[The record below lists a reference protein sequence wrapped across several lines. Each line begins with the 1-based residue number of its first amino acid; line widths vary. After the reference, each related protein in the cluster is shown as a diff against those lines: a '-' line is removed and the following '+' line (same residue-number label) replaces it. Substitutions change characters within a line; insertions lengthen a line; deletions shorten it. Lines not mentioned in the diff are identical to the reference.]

1 MKQIIQN
8 YKTGILSIENVPSP
22 SVSDDTL
29 IVKNSYSLISSGTE
43 RSTVNIAKKNLIEKA
58 AERPDL
64 VKKVIDQVKKEGL
77 AQTSKLVFNRLDS
90 DAALGYSC
98 SGIIQE
104 LGKNIDKF
112 VVGQRVACAGQN
124 FASHAEI
131 ISVPKNL
138 CVAIPDNVSDEE
150 ASFVT
155 LGAIALQGVRQTD
168 PCLGDIVVVMGLG
181 LLGLITVQLLNAN
194 GCKVYASDIDPSKL
208 KLAKSL
214 GAADAVIP
222 DQLENLVKSI
232 SKGRGCDSVIIT
244 ASTKSNQPIEQSGK
258 IARRKAKI
266 TVVGNV
272 GMDIP
277 REDYY
282 AKELELKLSMSYG
295 PGRYDNNYEI
305 NGIDYPY
312 EYVRWTENRNLE
324 SFLELISMEKICLK
338 QLITH
343 RFELDNA
350 KQAYEIL
357 QNDSEKPLGILIK
370 YPNKTDLIKNLR
382 LESKKPI
389 KKVSL
394 GIIGSGNHVQ
404 DRLLPYL
411 NNDADM
417 SIHGICTTSGI
428 KAKKIAKKFNAR
440 ICSTDY
446 NELLNNPEINT
457 VIIGTR
463 HNTHTEILLKALQ
476 ANKNIFIEKPLCLNM
491 DELNKIKSYIEK
503 QEKCPKVFVGFN
515 RRFSEHA
522 QKVKEHFINE
532 KTPLTM
538 IYRVNAGYIEESSW
552 IQDLNIGGG
561 RIIGEACHFIDLMQY
576 VSGSKVVSGKSIS
589 ISTHPTTITNDK
601 VIISLKFANGSIG
614 SLLYTADAS
623 NKLEKE
629 RFECHGGSRSA
640 IIKDFKTSV
649 LFDDRSSKKYLRHLL
664 TKGLSKK

>member
-98 SGIIQE
+98 SVIIQE
-104 LGKNIDKF
+104 LVKNIDKF

-305 NGIDYPY
+305 NG
-312 EYVRWTENRNLE
+312 
-324 SFLELISMEKICLK
+324 M
-338 QLITH
+338 
-343 RFELDNA
+343 
-350 KQAYEIL
+350 
-357 QNDSEKPLGILIK
+357 
-370 YPNKTDLIKNLR
+370 
-382 LESKKPI
+382 
-389 KKVSL
+389 
-394 GIIGSGNHVQ
+394 
-404 DRLLPYL
+404 
-411 NNDADM
+411 
-417 SIHGICTTSGI
+417 
-428 KAKKIAKKFNAR
+428 
-440 ICSTDY
+440 
-446 NELLNNPEINT
+446 
-457 VIIGTR
+457 
-463 HNTHTEILLKALQ
+463 
-476 ANKNIFIEKPLCLNM
+476 
-491 DELNKIKSYIEK
+491 
-503 QEKCPKVFVGFN
+503 
-515 RRFSEHA
+515 
-522 QKVKEHFINE
+522 
-532 KTPLTM
+532 
-538 IYRVNAGYIEESSW
+538 
-552 IQDLNIGGG
+552 
-561 RIIGEACHFIDLMQY
+561 
-576 VSGSKVVSGKSIS
+576 
-589 ISTHPTTITNDK
+589 
-601 VIISLKFANGSIG
+601 
-614 SLLYTADAS
+614 
-623 NKLEKE
+623 
-629 RFECHGGSRSA
+629 
-640 IIKDFKTSV
+640 
-649 LFDDRSSKKYLRHLL
+649 
-664 TKGLSKK
+664 